1 MGEDYYAKLLEAY
14 EALQEEYSNLLLAK
28 TPKFLGMNREML
40 GMVLAFL
47 IVIAVLV
54 TCQNGEE
61 LAEILQSIISRAPV
75 PTQ

>member
-40 GMVLAFL
+40 GMVLTFL

-61 LAEILQSIISRAPV
+61 LAGILYSLINHV
-75 PTQ
+75 PIPGP